1 MLQYDDLTPPERAVW
16 DAFPEGRLVDL
27 RSGDPEEDDAV
38 GGPAWGAGRTVRA
51 EVLAAL
57 LLGANAARPGAVAAL
72 NLTGAR
78 IVGRLDLAGGDIAHT
93 VHLASCRL
101 EETVNLRGSATR
113 TIRITNCRVLGIEAQ
128 MVRIEGRL
136 ELSRTTLRGG
146 RLALTNAH
154 VSGELDLN
162 GATLEADGKWALF
175 AGGLVAEG
183 AVFCSQ
189 GFTARGG
196 LRLLGAQLSGGLFL
210 GGARL
215 ANPAGEALLAD
226 TATVSTLELTDGFAA
241 TAAVRLR
248 GAHITNR
255 LSLRGAALGEP
266 GAALDLAR
274 VQVAELD
281 LTPALAPPGGIDLR
295 SARVEVLRDNETGRT
310 ARVRL
315 EGLVYTS
322 LHADDAPPAV
332 LGVRGVRGEPG
343 ARGGAARRV
352 AWIRRSPGY
361 SPQPYEQL
369 AGWYRLIG
377 HDDDARLVLL
387 EKQRHR
393 RGTLHPVARI
403 WGRVF
408 DATVGYGYRPW
419 RAGGWLILLSLIGT
433 LVFGAHTPTAN
444 KKGEGPPFSA
454 VAYTLDLL
462 VPIGGFGQ
470 RGAWHWTDPAVMGL
484 SYALIA
490 AGWLLTTAVVAG
502 VTRSLNKT

>member
-38 GGPAWGAGRTVRA
+38 GGRAWGAGRTVRA

-57 LLGANAARPGAVAAL
+57 LLGANSARPGAVAAL

-113 TIRITNCRVLGIEAQ
+113 TIRMTRCRVLGIEAQ
-128 MVRIEGRL
+128 MVRVEGRF
-136 ELSRTTLRGG
+136 ELSGTTLRGG

-183 AVFCSQ
+183 AVFCSK

-226 TATVSTLELTDGFAA
+226 TATVSTLELTDGFS
-241 TAAVRLR
+241 TAGVVRMR

-274 VQVAELD
+274 IQVAELD
-281 LTPALAPPGGIDLR
+281 LTPAVAPSGGIDLR

-322 LHADDAPPAV
+322 LHADDAPAAG
-332 LGVRGVRGEPG
+332 LGERV
-343 ARGGAARRV
+343 GAARRV

-433 LVFGAHTPTAN
+433 LVFSAHTPTAN
-444 KKGEGPPFSA
+444 KEGEGPPFSA

-462 VPIGGFGQ
+462 IPIGGFGQ
-470 RGAWHWTDPAVMGL
+470 RGSWHWADPTVMGL

-502 VTRSLNKT
+502 ITRSLNKN

>member
-27 RSGDPEEDDAV
+27 RSGAPEEDDAV
-38 GGPAWGAGRTVRA
+38 GGRAWGPERTVRA

-57 LLGANAARPGAVAAL
+57 LLGANSVRPGAVAAL
-72 NLTGAR
+72 NLAGAR
-78 IVGRLDLAGGDIAHT
+78 VVGRLDLAGGDIAHT
-93 VHLASCRL
+93 VHLALCRL
-101 EETVNLRGSATR
+101 EEAVNLRGSATR
-113 TIRITNCRVLGIEAQ
+113 TIRMTHCHVLDINAQ
-128 MVRIEGRL
+128 MARIEGRFDL
-136 ELSRTTLRGG
+136 RGTTLRGG

-154 VSGELDLN
+154 VSGELVLT

-183 AVFCSQ
+183 AVFCRG

-210 GGARL
+210 DGARL
-215 ANPAGEALLAD
+215 ENPEGEALIAD
-226 TATVSTLELTDGFAA
+226 TATVTNLELTDGFS
-241 TAAVRLR
+241 TSGTVRLR

-274 VQVAELD
+274 LQVAELD
-281 LTPALAPPGGIDLR
+281 LTPATAPPGGIDLR

-310 ARVRL
+310 ARLRL
-315 EGLVYTS
+315 EGLAYTS
-322 LHADDAPPAV
+322 LHADDAPPA
-332 LGVRGVRGEPG
+332 GPGE
-343 ARGGAARRV
+343 RVGAARRV
-352 AWIRRSPGY
+352 EWIRRSPGY

-387 EKQRHR
+387 QKQRHR

-433 LVFGAHTPTAN
+433 LVFRAHTPTPN
-444 KKGEGPPFSA
+444 KEGEGPPFSA
-454 VAYTLDLL
+454 LAYTLDLL
-462 VPIGGFGQ
+462 IPIGGFGQ
-470 RGAWHWTDPAVMGL
+470 RGAWHWDDPGVMGL

-502 VTRSLNKT
+502 VTRSLSKS

>member
-1 MLQYDDLTPPERAVW
+1 MLQYDDLTPVERAVW

-27 RSGDPEEDDAV
+27 RSGVLEEDDAV
-38 GGPAWGAGRTVRA
+38 GGSAWGSGRTVRA
-51 EVLAAL
+51 EVLTAL
-57 LLGANAARPGAVAAL
+57 LLGANPVRPGAVAAL

-78 IVGRLDLAGGDIAHT
+78 IVGSLDLEGGDIAHT

-101 EETVNLRGSATR
+101 EETVNVRGSATR
-113 TIRITNCRVLGIEAQ
+113 TIRMRNCRVLDINAQ
-128 MVRIEGRL
+128 MARIEGRL
-136 ELSRTTLRGG
+136 DLRGTTLRGG
-146 RLALTNAH
+146 RIALTNAH
-154 VSGELDLN
+154 VSGELVLN
-162 GATLEADGKWALF
+162 GATLEAEGKWALF

-183 AVFCSQ
+183 AVFCR
-189 GFTARGG
+189 GLTARGG
-196 LRLLGAQLSGGLFL
+196 FRLLGAQLSGGLFL

-215 ANPAGEALLAD
+215 ENSEGEALLAD
-226 TATVSTLELTDGFAA
+226 TATVKTLELTDGFSA

-255 LSLRGAALGEP
+255 LSVRGAALGEA

-274 VQVAELD
+274 LQVAELD
-281 LTPALAPPGGIDLR
+281 LTPAVAPPGGIDLR
-295 SARVEVLRDNETGRT
+295 SARVEVLRDNETCRT

-315 EGLVYTS
+315 EGLVYAS
-322 LHADDAPPAV
+322 LHADDAPPAG
-332 LGVRGVRGEPG
+332 LGERV
-343 ARGGAARRV
+343 GAARRV
-352 AWIRRSPGY
+352 AWLRRSPGY

-393 RGTLHPVARI
+393 RGTLHPFARL

-433 LVFGAHTPTAN
+433 LVFRAHTPTPN
-444 KKGEGPPFSA
+444 KEGEGPPFSA
-454 VAYTLDLL
+454 LAYTLDLL
-462 VPIGGFGQ
+462 IPIGGFGQ
-470 RGAWHWTDPAVMGL
+470 RGSWHWKDPAVMGL

-502 VTRSLNKT
+502 ITRSLNKT

>member
-16 DAFPEGRLVDL
+16 DAFPEGRVVDL
-27 RSGDPEEDDAV
+27 SSGVPEEDDAV
-38 GGPAWGAGRTVRA
+38 GGPPWGLERTVRA

-57 LLGANAARPGAVAAL
+57 LLGANSARPGAVAAL

-78 IVGRLDLAGGDIAHT
+78 IVGHLDLAGGDIAHT

-113 TIRITNCRVLGIEAQ
+113 TIRMTYCRVRDVNAQ
-128 MVRIEGRL
+128 MARIEGRFDL
-136 ELSRTTLRGG
+136 RGTTLRGG

-154 VSGELDLN
+154 VSGELSLN

-183 AVFCSQ
+183 AVFCRT
-189 GFTARGG
+189 GFTTKGG

-210 GGARL
+210 DGARL
-215 ANPAGEALLAD
+215 ENPDGEVLIAD
-226 TATVSTLELTDGFAA
+226 SATITTLELTDGFSA
-241 TAAVRLR
+241 TGAVRLR

-255 LSLRGAALGEP
+255 LSLRGATLAEP

-274 VQVAELD
+274 LQVAELE
-281 LTPALAPPGGIDLR
+281 LTPAVAPPGGIDLR

-310 ARVRL
+310 ARLRL
-315 EGLVYTS
+315 EGLAYTS
-322 LHADDAPPAV
+322 LHADDAPPAG
-332 LGVRGVRGEPG
+332 LGERV
-343 ARGGAARRV
+343 GAARRV

-433 LVFGAHTPTAN
+433 LVFRTHTPTAN
-444 KKGEGPPFSA
+444 KQGEGPPFSA
-454 VAYTLDLL
+454 LAYTLDLL
-462 VPIGGFGQ
+462 IPIGGFGQ
-470 RGAWHWTDPAVMGL
+470 RGAWHWKDPGAMGL

-502 VTRSLNKT
+502 ITRSLNKN

>member
-16 DAFPEGRLVDL
+16 DAFPEGRVVDL
-27 RSGDPEEDDAV
+27 SSGVPEEDDAV
-38 GGPAWGAGRTVRA
+38 GGPQWGPERTVRA

-57 LLGANAARPGAVAAL
+57 LLGANSARPGAVAAL

-113 TIRITNCRVLGIEAQ
+113 TIRMTYCRVRDVNAQ
-128 MVRIEGRL
+128 MARIEGRFDL
-136 ELSRTTLRGG
+136 RGTTLRGG

-154 VSGELDLN
+154 VSGELSLN

-183 AVFCSQ
+183 AVFCRT
-189 GFTARGG
+189 GFTTKGG

-210 GGARL
+210 DGARL
-215 ANPAGEALLAD
+215 ENPDGEVLIAD
-226 TATVSTLELTDGFAA
+226 SATITTLELTDGFSA
-241 TAAVRLR
+241 TGAVRLR

-255 LSLRGAALGEP
+255 LSLRGATLGEP

-274 VQVAELD
+274 LQVAELE
-281 LTPALAPPGGIDLR
+281 LTPAVAPPGGIDLR

-310 ARVRL
+310 ARLRL
-315 EGLVYTS
+315 EGLAYTS
-322 LHADDAPPAV
+322 LHADDAPPAG
-332 LGVRGVRGEPG
+332 LGERVG
-343 ARGGAARRV
+343 ADRRV

-433 LVFGAHTPTAN
+433 LVFRTHTPTAN
-444 KKGEGPPFSA
+444 KQGEGPPFSA
-454 VAYTLDLL
+454 LAYTLDLL
-462 VPIGGFGQ
+462 IPIGGFGQ
-470 RGAWHWTDPAVMGL
+470 RGAWHWKDPGAMGL

-502 VTRSLNKT
+502 ITRSLNKN